1 MNPLEI
7 IERYYP
13 KGSPAYELLVLHSL
27 CVRDKALAIVDAHPE
42 LEADRQFV
50 SEAAMLH
57 DIGVC
62 ATSAPSIYCMGSL
75 PYICHGVEGSR
86 MLQAEGLPHHA
97 LVCERHT
104 GAGLTAIDIEQQ
116 GLPIPVRD
124 MLPISIEE
132 QIICYADKFFS
143 KSSTPTTPKAVEKIR
158 GSLARYGAD
167 SVVRFDQWHALFSF

>member
-13 KGSPAYELLVLHSL
+13 KGSPAYELLVQHSL

-62 ATSAPSIYCMGSL
+62 TTHAPSIHCHGKL

-86 MLQAEGLPHHA
+86 MLQAEGLPRHA

-104 GAGLTAIDIEQQ
+104 GTGLSVADIERQQ
-116 GLPIPVRD
+116 LPIPTRD
-124 MLPISIEE
+124 MTPQSIEE

-143 KSSTPTTPKAVEKIR
+143 KSSTPTTPKAIEKIR

-167 SVVRFDQWHALFSF
+167 SVARFDQWHALFTF